1 MLIRDLDDLIKL
13 LMDGED
19 DVDLNKFKRNHV
31 KIKFYDDESVKDDN
45 LKKTNPYM
53 SSEDIIKNRTN
64 KPNKG
69 YEGGIL
75 RSGKLWDAGEDFHS
89 GVFGDVKVE
98 KAIHRPEAQK
108 ANHEVNNQLNGSYKD
123 LATVKD
129 GVNAVRQILD
139 QAMIVL
145 NDLEEKLKNV

>member
-1 MLIRDLDDLIKL
+1 MNMDDIDKIISLIMEGEDLDD
-13 LMDGED
+13 
-19 DVDLNKFKRNHV
+19 DVKVRVYTASN
-31 KIKFYDDESVKDDN
+31 E
-45 LKKTNPYM
+45 
-53 SSEDIIKNRTN
+53 IKNKPN

-69 YEGGIL
+69 FEGGISK
-75 RSGKLWDAGEDFHS
+75 SGKFKDFYS
-89 GVFGDVKVE
+89 SRDVKVN
-98 KAIHRPEAQK
+98 KAIYRPEAQK

-139 QAMIVL
+139 QAMVVL

>member
-1 MLIRDLDDLIKL
+1 MNIDDIDKIINLIMEGEDLDD
-13 LMDGED
+13 
-19 DVDLNKFKRNHV
+19 DVKVRVYTASN
-31 KIKFYDDESVKDDN
+31 E
-45 LKKTNPYM
+45 
-53 SSEDIIKNRTN
+53 IKNKPN

-69 YEGGIL
+69 FEGGISK
-75 RSGKLWDAGEDFHS
+75 SGKFKDFYS
-89 GVFGDVKVE
+89 SSDVKVN
-98 KAIHRPEAQK
+98 KAIYRPEAQK

>member
-1 MLIRDLDDLIKL
+1 MNMDDIDKIIKL

-19 DVDLNKFKRNHV
+19 LDDDVKVRV
-31 KIKFYDDESVKDDN
+31 Y
-45 LKKTNPYM
+45 TT
-53 SSEDIIKNRTN
+53 SSELKNKPN

-69 YEGGIL
+69 FEGGISK
-75 RSGKLWDAGEDFHS
+75 SGKFKDYHP
-89 GVFGDVKVE
+89 FGDLKVD
-98 KAIHRPEAQK
+98 KAIYRPEAQK

-129 GVNAVRQILD
+129 GVNVVRQILD

>member
-1 MLIRDLDDLIKL
+1 MNIDDIDKIINLIMEGEDLDD
-13 LMDGED
+13 
-19 DVDLNKFKRNHV
+19 DVKVRVYTTSN
-31 KIKFYDDESVKDDN
+31 E
-45 LKKTNPYM
+45 
-53 SSEDIIKNRTN
+53 IKNKPN

-69 YEGGIL
+69 FEGGISK
-75 RSGKLWDAGEDFHS
+75 SGKFKDFYS
-89 GVFGDVKVE
+89 SRDVRVN
-98 KAIHRPEAQK
+98 KAIYRPEAQK

-129 GVNAVRQILD
+129 GVKAVRQILD

>member
-1 MLIRDLDDLIKL
+1 MNMYDIDEIINAIMAGEDLDDDVKVRVYTSSNEIK
-13 LMDGED
+13 
-19 DVDLNKFKRNHV
+19 N
-31 KIKFYDDESVKDDN
+31 KIKNK
-45 LKKTNPYM
+45 P
-53 SSEDIIKNRTN
+53 N

-69 YEGGIL
+69 FEGGIFE
-75 RSGKLWDAGEDFHS
+75 SGKYKDFYSS
-89 GVFGDVKVE
+89 GDMKVD
-98 KAIHRPEAQK
+98 KAIYRPEAQK

-129 GVNAVRQILD
+129 GVNAVKQILD

>member
-1 MLIRDLDDLIKL
+1 MNMDDIDKIIKL

-19 DVDLNKFKRNHV
+19 LDDDVKVRVYTASNR
-31 KIKFYDDESVKDDN
+31 IK
-45 LKKTNPYM
+45 
-53 SSEDIIKNRTN
+53 N

-69 YEGGIL
+69 FEGGISK
-75 RSGKLWDAGEDFHS
+75 SGKFKDYHP
-89 GVFGDVKVE
+89 FGGMKVD
-98 KAIHRPEAQK
+98 KAIYRPEAQK

-123 LATVKD
+123 LATVKE
-129 GVNAVRQILD
+129 GVNAVKQILD

>member
-1 MLIRDLDDLIKL
+1 MNMDDIDEIVRLIMEGEDLDDDVKVNVYTTSNEIK
-13 LMDGED
+13 
-19 DVDLNKFKRNHV
+19 H
-31 KIKFYDDESVKDDN
+31 KIKNKS
-45 LKKTNPYM
+45 
-53 SSEDIIKNRTN
+53 N

-69 YEGGIL
+69 FEGGIS
-75 RSGKLWDAGEDFHS
+75 RSGKFKDFYS
-89 GVFGDVKVE
+89 SSDVKVN
-98 KAIHRPEAQK
+98 KAIYRPEAQK

>member
-1 MLIRDLDDLIKL
+1 MNIDDIDRIIRLI
-13 LMDGED
+13 MDGED
-19 DVDLNKFKRNHV
+19 LDDDVKVNVYTASN
-31 KIKFYDDESVKDDN
+31 KIK
-45 LKKTNPYM
+45 
-53 SSEDIIKNRTN
+53 N

-69 YEGGIL
+69 FEGGISK
-75 RSGKLWDAGEDFHS
+75 SGKFKDFYS
-89 GVFGDVKVE
+89 SSDVKVN
-98 KAIHRPEAQK
+98 KAIYRPEAQK

>member
-1 MLIRDLDDLIKL
+1 MNMDDIDKIIKL

-19 DVDLNKFKRNHV
+19 LDDDVKVRV
-31 KIKFYDDESVKDDN
+31 Y
-45 LKKTNPYM
+45 TT
-53 SSEDIIKNRTN
+53 SSELKN
-64 KPNKG
+64 KPNKPNRG
-69 YEGGIL
+69 FEGGISK
-75 RSGKLWDAGEDFHS
+75 SGKFKDFHP
-89 GVFGDVKVE
+89 FGDMKVE
-98 KAIHRPEAQK
+98 KAIYRPEAQK

-129 GVNAVRQILD
+129 GVNAVKQILN

>member
-1 MLIRDLDDLIKL
+1 MNIDDIDKIISLIMGGEDLDD
-13 LMDGED
+13 
-19 DVDLNKFKRNHV
+19 DVKVRVYTASN
-31 KIKFYDDESVKDDN
+31 E
-45 LKKTNPYM
+45 
-53 SSEDIIKNRTN
+53 IKNKPN

-69 YEGGIL
+69 FEGGISK
-75 RSGKLWDAGEDFHS
+75 SGKFKDFYS
-89 GVFGDVKVE
+89 SNDVKVE
-98 KAIHRPEAQK
+98 KAIYRPEAQK
-108 ANHEVNNQLNGSYKD
+108 ANHKINNQLNGSYKD

>member
-1 MLIRDLDDLIKL
+1 MNIDDIDKIISLIMEGEDLDD
-13 LMDGED
+13 
-19 DVDLNKFKRNHV
+19 DVKVNVYTTSN
-31 KIKFYDDESVKDDN
+31 E
-45 LKKTNPYM
+45 
-53 SSEDIIKNRTN
+53 IKNKPN

-69 YEGGIL
+69 FEGGISK
-75 RSGKLWDAGEDFHS
+75 SGKFKDFYS
-89 GVFGDVKVE
+89 SRDVKVN
-98 KAIHRPEAQK
+98 KAIYRPEAQK

>member
-1 MLIRDLDDLIKL
+1 MNMDDIDKIISLIMEGEDLDD
-13 LMDGED
+13 
-19 DVDLNKFKRNHV
+19 DVKVRVYTASN
-31 KIKFYDDESVKDDN
+31 E
-45 LKKTNPYM
+45 
-53 SSEDIIKNRTN
+53 IKNKPN

-69 YEGGIL
+69 FEGGISK
-75 RSGKLWDAGEDFHS
+75 SGKFKDFYS
-89 GVFGDVKVE
+89 SRDVKVN
-98 KAIHRPEAQK
+98 KAIYRPEAQK

-129 GVNAVRQILD
+129 GVNAVRQMLD

>member
-1 MLIRDLDDLIKL
+1 MNIDDLDKIISLIMEGEDLDD
-13 LMDGED
+13 
-19 DVDLNKFKRNHV
+19 DVKVRVYTASN
-31 KIKFYDDESVKDDN
+31 E
-45 LKKTNPYM
+45 
-53 SSEDIIKNRTN
+53 IKNRPN

-69 YEGGIL
+69 FEGGISK
-75 RSGKLWDAGEDFHS
+75 SGKFKDFYS
-89 GVFGDVKVE
+89 SRDVKVN
-98 KAIHRPEAQK
+98 KAIYRPEAQK
-108 ANHEVNNQLNGSYKD
+108 ANHKVNNQLNGSYKD

>member
-1 MLIRDLDDLIKL
+1 MNMNDIDKIISLIAAGEDLDD
-13 LMDGED
+13 
-19 DVDLNKFKRNHV
+19 DVKVRV
-31 KIKFYDDESVKDDN
+31 Y
-45 LKKTNPYM
+45 TT
-53 SSEDIIKNRTN
+53 SSEIKNKPN

-69 YEGGIL
+69 FEGSL
-75 RSGKLWDAGEDFHS
+75 FRSGKFKDFHS

-98 KAIHRPEAQK
+98 KAIYRPEAQK
-108 ANHEVNNQLNGSYKD
+108 ANHEANNQLNGSYKD

>member
-1 MLIRDLDDLIKL
+1 MNMDDIDKIISLIMEGEDLDD
-13 LMDGED
+13 
-19 DVDLNKFKRNHV
+19 DVKVRVYTASN
-31 KIKFYDDESVKDDN
+31 E
-45 LKKTNPYM
+45 
-53 SSEDIIKNRTN
+53 IKNKPN

-69 YEGGIL
+69 FEGGISK
-75 RSGKLWDAGEDFHS
+75 SGKFKDFYS
-89 GVFGDVKVE
+89 SRDVKVN
-98 KAIHRPEAQK
+98 KAIYRPEAQK

-129 GVNAVRQILD
+129 GVIAVRQVLD

>member
-1 MLIRDLDDLIKL
+1 MNIDDLDKIISLI
-13 LMDGED
+13 MEGED
-19 DVDLNKFKRNHV
+19 LNDDVKVNVYTASN
-31 KIKFYDDESVKDDN
+31 E
-45 LKKTNPYM
+45 
-53 SSEDIIKNRTN
+53 IKNKPN

-69 YEGGIL
+69 FEGGISK
-75 RSGKLWDAGEDFHS
+75 SGKFKDFYS
-89 GVFGDVKVE
+89 SRDVKVN
-98 KAIHRPEAQK
+98 KAIYRSEAQK

>member
-1 MLIRDLDDLIKL
+1 MNMDDIDKIISLIMEGEDLDD
-13 LMDGED
+13 
-19 DVDLNKFKRNHV
+19 DVKVRVYTASN
-31 KIKFYDDESVKDDN
+31 E
-45 LKKTNPYM
+45 
-53 SSEDIIKNRTN
+53 IKNKPN

-69 YEGGIL
+69 FEGGISK
-75 RSGKLWDAGEDFHS
+75 SGKFKDFYS
-89 GVFGDVKVE
+89 SRDVKVN
-98 KAIHRPEAQK
+98 KAIYRSEAQK

>member
-1 MLIRDLDDLIKL
+1 MNIDDIDKIISLIMEGEDLDD
-13 LMDGED
+13 
-19 DVDLNKFKRNHV
+19 DVKVNVYTASN
-31 KIKFYDDESVKDDN
+31 E
-45 LKKTNPYM
+45 
-53 SSEDIIKNRTN
+53 IKNRPN

-69 YEGGIL
+69 FEGGISK
-75 RSGKLWDAGEDFHS
+75 SGKFKDFYS
-89 GVFGDVKVE
+89 SRDVKVN
-98 KAIHRPEAQK
+98 KAIYRPEAQK

-129 GVNAVRQILD
+129 GVNAVRQVLD

>member
-1 MLIRDLDDLIKL
+1 MNMDDIDEIVRLIMEGEDLDD
-13 LMDGED
+13 
-19 DVDLNKFKRNHV
+19 DVKVRVYTTSNR
-31 KIKFYDDESVKDDN
+31 
-45 LKKTNPYM
+45 
-53 SSEDIIKNRTN
+53 IKNKPN

-69 YEGGIL
+69 FEGGISK
-75 RSGKLWDAGEDFHS
+75 SGKFKDFHP
-89 GVFGDVKVE
+89 FGDLKVE
-98 KAIHRPEAQK
+98 KAIYRPEAQK